1 MAAGGSRPVYHKI
14 HIAVCPAPAAAATGL
29 VGDAAAGPAAAPG
42 GGGRQPVTLT
52 LTQIDVTEQVEAQDR
67 LGRLLEQ
74 EHKVGGCSGMSGYTM
89 AALLPAC
96 GMRCLGAA

>member
-1 MAAGGSRPVYHKI
+1 M
-14 HIAVCPAPAAAATGL
+14 CPAPAAAATGL

-74 EHKVGGCSGMSGYTM
+74 EHKVGGCGGVS
-89 AALLPAC
+89 AAFKPCNAMPEELYCIGVAGSTVRTRVKVISL
-96 GMRCLGAA
+96 